1 MGNSTVGP
9 NVTNWWEKQKEK
21 LFPTNP
27 WNRKPAWE
35 LTPTKND
42 ILDFQRAQLS
52 DKYGGDFSSWT
63 PEGAFAYSYG
73 QKTENK
79 QNTDPGGGGG
89 GSASSTA
96 NHYAALLA
104 QVQAQQDAAA
114 RRAEELARQ
123 KQQAAQAAYDK
134 NMGYL
139 NEAYA
144 NRSNLLQQNYN
155 DALAQLQASYDSG
168 ARGVNRNADSAQQ
181 QAYINYM
188 MSKRDL
194 PQALAAQGLTGGM
207 SESALAGMYNSY
219 GNNRNTI
226 DRGRNESLAALLDT
240 LNSNRS
246 SALQSYNSQLSAA
259 EQQKMAYQMQLE
271 QALANGSAEILQN
284 KYDTLQNL
292 DNAYAQHRRSRRD
305 LRRPALKQK
314 RSPPLHDPQTGRSR
328 PGHSAACLCPHRGKP
343 LLWLDGCCKPYWEW
357 TSFPRGNTVLL
368 PGSPAKLPHTFFEDP
383 MACAPYSVN
392 LMGAR
397 TRRHASAMDA
407 VPHPLP
413 SVMFPT
419 VPGLSGVMPAKE
431 IPLSD
436 IVVWYT
442 CPAVFP
448 MGP

>member
-1 MGNSTVGP
+1 MAYVKGDGVSNSSGNYKYFTTNDWKTKIQGLEDSYNKLLASVKSNSQT
-9 NVTNWWEKQKEK
+9 NVPSGANNT
-21 LFPTNP
+21 
-27 WNRKPAWE
+27 RSG
-35 LTPTKND
+35 ND
-42 ILDFQRAQLS
+42 
-52 DKYGGDFSSWT
+52 
-63 PEGAFAYSYG
+63 
-73 QKTENK
+73 
-79 QNTDPGGGGG
+79 
-89 GSASSTA
+89 STA

-168 ARGVNRNADSAQQ
+168 ARGVNQNADSAQ

-292 DNAYAQHRRSRRD
+292 DNAYAQQI
-305 LRRPALKQK
+305 LALQQAAAQAAQK
-314 RSPPLHDPQTGRSR
+314 R
-328 PGHSAACLCPHRGKP
+328 
-343 LLWLDGCCKPYWEW
+343 W
-357 TSFPRGNTVLL
+357 
-368 PGSPAKLPHTFFEDP
+368 
-383 MACAPYSVN
+383 
-392 LMGAR
+392 
-397 TRRHASAMDA
+397 
-407 VPHPLP
+407 
-413 SVMFPT
+413 
-419 VPGLSGVMPAKE
+419 
-431 IPLSD
+431 
-436 IVVWYT
+436 
-442 CPAVFP
+442 
-448 MGP
+448 

>member
-1 MGNSTVGP
+1 MFKRLPV
-9 NVTNWWEKQKEK
+9 
-21 LFPTNP
+21 L
-27 WNRKPAWE
+27 PARS
-35 LTPTKND
+35 D
-42 ILDFQRAQLS
+42 SRRRSAQQASRCSKGCRFRLR
-52 DKYGGDFSSWT
+52 
-63 PEGAFAYSYG
+63 EAIR
-73 QKTENK
+73 
-79 QNTDPGGGGG
+79 GGGWRSRLPVVKKGCRFCLREEIHGG
-89 GSASSTA
+89 GWRSKLLASVKSNSQTNVPSGANNTRSGNDSTA

-104 QVQAQQDAAA
+104 QVQAAQDAAA

-144 NRSNLLQQNYN
+144 NRNNLLQQNYN

-292 DNAYAQHRRSRRD
+292 DNAYAQQI
-305 LRRPALKQK
+305 LALQQAAAQAAQK
-314 RSPPLHDPQTGRSR
+314 R
-328 PGHSAACLCPHRGKP
+328 
-343 LLWLDGCCKPYWEW
+343 W
-357 TSFPRGNTVLL
+357 
-368 PGSPAKLPHTFFEDP
+368 
-383 MACAPYSVN
+383 
-392 LMGAR
+392 
-397 TRRHASAMDA
+397 
-407 VPHPLP
+407 
-413 SVMFPT
+413 
-419 VPGLSGVMPAKE
+419 
-431 IPLSD
+431 
-436 IVVWYT
+436 
-442 CPAVFP
+442 
-448 MGP
+448 

>member
-1 MGNSTVGP
+1 MALVFN
-9 NVTNWWEKQKEK
+9 NVTVPQSGNVIYNGTSLSVVKHGNTQVWK
-21 LFPTNP
+21 LAPEYLYNNGDQCSGFTGG
-27 WNRKPAWE
+27 WDA
-35 LTPTKND
+35 
-42 ILDFQRAQLS
+42 RA
-52 DKYGGDFSSWT
+52 
-63 PEGAFAYSYG
+63 AYFL
-73 QKTENK
+73 
-79 QNTDPGGGGG
+79 NTDTYYRNQTGTKPVFNTGNISVTCTGSYLGG
-89 GSASSTA
+89 GSVITNWPVDLSAVSSLTASINKFDPTETYSAFNIYLLSAWPTINADNSYVAAVRVLGNQQATSVTLNTSGYNGSYYVLMGFSNNNSRWKTKIQGLEDSYNKLLASVKSNSQTNVPSGANNTRSGNDSTA

-123 KQQAAQAAYDK
+123 KQEAAQAAYDK

-168 ARGVNRNADSAQQ
+168 ARGVNQNADSAQQ

-292 DNAYAQHRRSRRD
+292 DNAYAQQI
-305 LRRPALKQK
+305 LALQQAAAQAAQK
-314 RSPPLHDPQTGRSR
+314 R
-328 PGHSAACLCPHRGKP
+328 
-343 LLWLDGCCKPYWEW
+343 W
-357 TSFPRGNTVLL
+357 
-368 PGSPAKLPHTFFEDP
+368 
-383 MACAPYSVN
+383 
-392 LMGAR
+392 
-397 TRRHASAMDA
+397 
-407 VPHPLP
+407 
-413 SVMFPT
+413 
-419 VPGLSGVMPAKE
+419 
-431 IPLSD
+431 
-436 IVVWYT
+436 
-442 CPAVFP
+442 
-448 MGP
+448 